1 MLNWLV
7 ALGNLALETTWR
19 NIFLLATL
27 FGFSGLCQHKVIVV
41 FHSENQFH
49 PEDVSA
55 LCGALV
61 ARHGRRANRTSGH
74 NFEETEGL
82 QMGLQGYRHLV
93 YFFFER
99 YWG

>member
-1 MLNWLV
+1 M
-7 ALGNLALETTWR
+7 ALGNLALETTWL
-19 NIFLLATL
+19 NIFLFATL
-27 FGFSGLCQHKVIVV
+27 FAFSGVVVV

-55 LCGALV
+55 LCGLLV
-61 ARHGRRANRTSGH
+61 ARQGRRANRTSGH

-82 QMGLQGYRHLV
+82 QMGLQGYRLIV
-93 YFFFER
+93 YFFFEW